1 MNKDRTSARAIG
13 DMGENAVCSY
23 LKRRFYKILS
33 RNYTVK
39 GGEIDIIS
47 KRGSTVIFTEVKTR
61 NAKNTSLFGRP
72 ADAVD
77 ADKVYHIRLA
87 AKRYIKENSLFSYKI
102 RFDIAE
108 VLTDGEKLKINYIK
122 DAFI

>member
-1 MNKDRTSARAIG
+1 MKNDSLTMRAIG
-13 DMGENAVCSY
+13 DMGEDAVCSY
-23 LKRRFYKILS
+23 LKRRFYRILS

-47 KRGSTVIFTEVKTR
+47 KKGSTLIFTEVKTR
-61 NAKNTSLFGRP
+61 SEKHTSLYGRP

-77 ADKVYHIRLA
+77 SDKIYHIRLA